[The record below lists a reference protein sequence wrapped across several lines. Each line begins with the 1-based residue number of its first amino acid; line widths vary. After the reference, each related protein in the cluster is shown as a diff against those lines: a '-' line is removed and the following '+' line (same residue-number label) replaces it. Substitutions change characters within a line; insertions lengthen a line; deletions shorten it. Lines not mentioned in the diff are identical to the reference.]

1 MYTDTH
7 TYTISVIYIYV
18 CIYVCMYVYA
28 MHEKEAL
35 GYDNRR
41 KGNSLFATDRDT
53 VTSAIKDDAYMLQ
66 VGCHSMT
73 QPQNKSRV

>member
-1 MYTDTH
+1 
-7 TYTISVIYIYV
+7 
-18 CIYVCMYVYA
+18 

>member
-7 TYTISVIYIYV
+7 TYTISVIYIY
-18 CIYVCMYVYA
+18 ICMYVYA

-35 GYDNRR
+35 GYDNRQ